1 MQVPDLPTIFFYIL
15 FEGLPATLQLT
26 AHGLFW
32 GFVIGL
38 ALALAR
44 VYAAIELGWL
54 ASGYEKIFR
63 GIPLLVLIYLFDF
76 GLPGIFWFLPLS
88 QRPLASVV
96 LSLALRSG
104 AFQSEIFR
112 GAILSVSPGQ
122 LMAARA
128 IGLSKLKAMRYVV
141 LPQALRMAIPSWSN
155 EYAIVIKD
163 TSFAY
168 AVGVIET
175 TKVGLRVTA
184 NFPALWVPSMMI
196 VALMYF
202 IFTYP
207 VTRILGEA
215 LTKRLKKLGLG
226 GG

>member
-1 MQVPDLPTIFFYIL
+1 MQVPDLPSIFFYVL
-15 FEGLPATLQLT
+15 FQGLPATLQLT

-32 GFVIGL
+32 GFAIGL
-38 ALALAR
+38 SLALAR

-54 ASGYEKIFR
+54 ASAYEKLFR
-63 GIPLLVLIYLFDF
+63 GIPLLVLIFIFDF
-76 GLPGIFWFLPLS
+76 GLPGVFWFLPLS

-104 AFQSEIFR
+104 AFQSEIIR

-122 LMAARA
+122 LMAARSL
-128 IGLSKLKAMRYVV
+128 GLGKLKALRYVV
-141 LPQALRMAIPSWSN
+141 LPQALRMAVPGWSN

-163 TSFAY
+163 TSFAS
-168 AVGVIET
+168 AVGIIET
-175 TKVGLRVTA
+175 TEVGVRVSS
-184 NFPALWVPSMMI
+184 NFPALWVPSMMV
-196 VALMYF
+196 VAILYF
-202 IFTYP
+202 ICTYP